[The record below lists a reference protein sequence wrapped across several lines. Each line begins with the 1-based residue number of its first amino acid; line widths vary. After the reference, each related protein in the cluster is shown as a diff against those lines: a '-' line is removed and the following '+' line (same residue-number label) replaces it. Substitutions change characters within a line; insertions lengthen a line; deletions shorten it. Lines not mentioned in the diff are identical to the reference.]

1 MTKETYMEEI
11 DFKFLSFSLDADE
24 EEEYEEESDE
34 EEYEDDD
41 DYDDDDDERYHHVRG
56 RKRFGRI
63 AIANCDAA
71 GDAVIQA
78 AIEQAH
84 RAIVELS

>member
-1 MTKETYMEEI
+1 MGEHTEPPPPPPRPE
-11 DFKFLSFSLDADE
+11 DLRLLLPPV
-24 EEEYEEESDE
+24 
-34 EEYEDDD
+34 DDD
-41 DYDDDDDERYHHVRG
+41 DDVNDVDDVDDDDDERYHHVRG

-71 GDAVIQA
+71 GNAMIQS